1 MKVVYNWLKEFVDV
15 TASPAELRARLSLAG
30 LAVDSIEE
38 TAAGPVLDAEV
49 TANRPD
55 WLGHLGIAREVAA
68 IYRLPLKPL
77 HPKLKESAAKAADA
91 TRVEIAA
98 PDLCGRFTARVLRGV
113 KVQPSPDWLRQGL
126 EAIGEKSINNVV
138 DVSNYVMFELGHP
151 LHAFDLDQ
159 LQEQRIVV
167 RRAKP
172 GEKIRTLDGAER
184 TLTKDMS
191 VVADA
196 ARAVGIG
203 GVMGGAETE
212 ISFSTRNVLIE
223 CAWFDPVSVRRAA
236 KALGLRTE
244 ASYRFERGADPE
256 MAELASRRA
265 AELIQ
270 QVGGGELL
278 AGVVDVYPQRT
289 SEKKIELSRE
299 ELLRVMGADVPD
311 RDVEAIL
318 GALGFHPVRVDVNR
332 GSDGS
337 IAAVWECR
345 QVSWRQDV
353 TRGIDL
359 IEEVARHYGYDKF
372 PPRLP
377 PAKLPA
383 HRLPHAEAQD
393 RLRERLVALG
403 YQEIVEIPI
412 VDTQRNE
419 LFRPENL
426 APAVIGN
433 PLAEDA
439 SVMRSTGTVS
449 MLRAIEWNL
458 NHGQRDL
465 RLFEIGKTYELRD
478 GEPVE
483 TQVLTLGATGMAQE
497 KTIHEAAR
505 EFSFADLKGDL
516 DRIGE
521 LAGGFTWQLG
531 GPQWLTA
538 SRAARL
544 SLSTQGGSWS
554 VTVGANS
561 GPSADVDTRST
572 TLPGPYFAV
581 AGQLARRIAELY
593 KFRQDVFVAELK
605 LESLVTS
612 VETAAAARR
621 FKPLPRFPA
630 VERDFSLVLSDGVT
644 FTNVAETI
652 RSLQIAELE
661 SIEAADRLTYAEMKE
676 LIGKDLEP
684 ELAKVFKPGTYTLMI
699 RVKFQSAQAT
709 FTDAQLN
716 DLSARIVAAL
726 QANLGATLRAN

>member
-1 MKVVYNWLKEFVDV
+1 MKVVYNWLKEFADV
-15 TASPAELRARLSLAG
+15 TASPADLRARLSLAG
-30 LAVDSIEE
+30 VAVDSIEE

-55 WLGHLGIAREVAA
+55 CLGHLGIAREVAA

-77 HPKLKESAAKAADA
+77 HPKLKESPEKTADA
-91 TRVEIAA
+91 TRVEIQV

-113 KVQPSPDWLRQGL
+113 NVQPSPDWLRQGL

-138 DVSNYVMFELGHP
+138 DVTNYVMFELGHP
-151 LHAFDLDQ
+151 LHAFDFDK
-159 LQEQRIVV
+159 LQEHRIVV

-184 TLTKDMS
+184 TLTKDMC

-196 ARAVGIG
+196 GRAVGIG

-223 CAWFDPVSVRRAA
+223 CAWFDPISIRRTS
-236 KALGLRTE
+236 KALGLRSE
-244 ASYRFERGADPE
+244 ASYRFERGADPA

-270 QVGGGELL
+270 QVAGGELL
-278 AGVVDVYPQRT
+278 AGVVDVYPHRAPEQ
-289 SEKKIELSRE
+289 KIELSRQ

-311 RDVEAIL
+311 RDIEAIL
-318 GALGFHPVRVDVNR
+318 SALGFHPVRVDVNR

-353 TRGIDL
+353 TRSIDL

-383 HRLPHAEAQD
+383 HRLPHAGVQD
-393 RLRERLVALG
+393 RLRERIVALG

-419 LFRPENL
+419 LFRPEDL

-439 SVMRSTGTVS
+439 AVMRSTGTVS

-458 NHGQRDL
+458 NHGQRNL
-465 RLFEIGKTYELRD
+465 RLFEIGKTYELRN

-483 TQVLTLGATGMAQE
+483 TQVLTLGATGLAQE
-497 KTIHEAAR
+497 KTIYEAAR
-505 EFSFADLKGDL
+505 EFGFADLKGDL

-521 LAGGFTWQLG
+521 LAGGFSWQSG
-531 GPQWLTA
+531 GPLWLTG
-538 SRAARL
+538 SRAAQL
-544 SLSTQGGSWS
+544 SLAGKSAAP
-554 VTVGANS
+554 ANS
-561 GPSADVDTRST
+561 GV
-572 TLPGPYFAV
+572 V
-581 AGQLARRIAELY
+581 GQLAKRIADIY

-605 LESLVTS
+605 LEPLVTG
-612 VETAAAARR
+612 VEAANAARR

-630 VERDFSLVLSDGVT
+630 VERDFSLVLADGVT
-644 FTNVAETI
+644 FAQVVATI

-661 SIEAADRLTYAEMKE
+661 SIEAADLFRGGQVPA
-676 LIGKDLEP
+676 GK
-684 ELAKVFKPGTYTLMI
+684 FSLMI
-699 RVKFQSAQAT
+699 RVKFQSADAT
-709 FTDAQLN
+709 FTDAQLS
-716 DLSARIVAAL
+716 DFSARIVAAL
-726 QANLGATLRAN
+726 QQKLGAALRAI

>member
-15 TASPAELRARLSLAG
+15 TASPADLRARLSLAG
-30 LAVDSIEE
+30 VAVDSIEE
-38 TAAGPVLDAEV
+38 TAVGPVLDAEV

-55 WLGHLGIAREVAA
+55 CLGHLGIAREVAA

-77 HPKLKESAAKAADA
+77 HPKLKESAEKAADV
-91 TRVEIAA
+91 TRVEIQA

-113 KVQPSPDWLRQGL
+113 KVQPSPDWLRQAL

-138 DVSNYVMFELGHP
+138 DVTNYVMFELGHP
-151 LHAFDLDQ
+151 LHAFDFDK
-159 LQEQRIVV
+159 LQEHRIVV

-184 TLTKDMS
+184 TLTKDMC

-196 ARAVGIG
+196 GRAVGIG

-223 CAWFDPVSVRRAA
+223 CAWFDPVSIRRTS
-236 KALGLRTE
+236 KALGLRSE

-270 QVGGGELL
+270 KVAGGELL
-278 AGVVDVYPQRT
+278 AGVVDVYPHRAP
-289 SEKKIELSRE
+289 EKQIELSGK

-318 GALGFHPVRVDVNR
+318 SALGFHPVRVDVNR

-393 RLRERLVALG
+393 RLRERIVALG

-426 APAVIGN
+426 AAAVIGN

-458 NHGQRDL
+458 NHGQRNL

-478 GEPVE
+478 GEPLE
-483 TQVLTLGATGMAQE
+483 TQVLTLGSTGIAQE
-497 KTIHEAAR
+497 KTIYQAAR

-521 LAGGFTWQLG
+521 LAGEFVWQPGGVTWLA
-531 GPQWLTA
+531 A
-538 SRAARL
+538 SRCGQLALNREGAKAGL
-544 SLSTQGGSWS
+544 LFKSAGAKGSIIIDLQGG
-554 VTVGANS
+554 
-561 GPSADVDTRST
+561 DVF
-572 TLPGPYFAV
+572 GI
-581 AGQLARRIAELY
+581 AGQLAKRIADIY

-605 LESLVTS
+605 LEPLVKGA
-612 VETAAAARR
+612 EGANAARR
-621 FKPLPRFPA
+621 FNPLPRFPA
-630 VERDFSLVLSDGVT
+630 VERDFSLVLADGVA
-644 FTNVAETI
+644 FAQVVETI
-652 RSLQIAELE
+652 RSLQIAEVE
-661 SIEAADRLTYAEMKE
+661 SIEAADLFRGGQVPT
-676 LIGKDLEP
+676 GK
-684 ELAKVFKPGTYTLMI
+684 FSLMI
-699 RVKFQSAQAT
+699 RVKFQSAEAT

-716 DLSARIVAAL
+716 DFSARIVAAL
-726 QANLGATLRAN
+726 QQKLGATLRAI

>member
-1 MKVVYNWLKEFVDV
+1 MKVVLNWLKQFVDV
-15 TASPAELRARLSLAG
+15 TASPADLRARLSLAG
-30 LAVDSIEE
+30 IAVDSIEE

-55 WLGHLGIAREVAA
+55 CLGHLGIAREVAA

-77 HPKLKESAAKAADA
+77 HPKLKESAEKAADA
-91 TRVEIAA
+91 ARVEIAV
-98 PDLCGRFTARVLRGV
+98 PELCGRFTARVLRGV

-138 DVSNYVMFELGHP
+138 DVTNYVMFELGHP
-151 LHAFDLDQ
+151 LHAYDFDTFAEKQ
-159 LQEQRIVV
+159 IVV

-184 TLTKDMS
+184 TLTKDMCAI
-191 VVADA
+191 ADA
-196 ARAVGIG
+196 ARAIGIG
-203 GVMGGAETE
+203 GVMGGADTE
-212 ISFSTRNVLIE
+212 ISFSTRNILLE
-223 CAWFDPVSVRRAA
+223 CAWFDPVTVRRTS
-236 KALGLRTE
+236 KLLGLRSE

-270 QVGGGELL
+270 QLGGGEVL
-278 AGVVDVYPQRT
+278 AGVVDIYPRREP
-289 SEKKIELSRE
+289 EKKIELSRK

-318 GALGFHPVRVDVNR
+318 SALGFHPVRVDVNR

-337 IAAVWECR
+337 LAAIWECR

-377 PAKLPA
+377 PAKQPA

-393 RLRERLVALG
+393 RLRERVVALG

-439 SVMRSTGTVS
+439 SVMRSTGIVS
-449 MLRAIEWNL
+449 MVRAIEWNL
-458 NHGQRDL
+458 NHGQRNL

-478 GEPVE
+478 GQPVE
-483 TQVLTLGATGMAQE
+483 TPVLTIGATGLARE
-497 KTIHEAAR
+497 KTIYEPAR
-505 EFSFADLKGDL
+505 DYSFADLKGDL
-516 DRIGE
+516 HGIGE
-521 LAGGFTWQLG
+521 LAGGFAWLTG
-531 GPQWLTA
+531 GPQWLMA
-538 SRAARL
+538 ARAAEIHL
-544 SLSTQGGSWS
+544 SRGN
-554 VTVGANS
+554 GA
-561 GPSADVDTRST
+561 GAR
-572 TLPGPYFAV
+572 GQFGM
-581 AGQLARRIAELY
+581 AGQLARRVADQL
-593 KFRQDVFVAELK
+593 KLRQDVFVAELW
-605 LESLVTS
+605 LESLL
-612 VETAAAARR
+612 EGIEAADAARR

-630 VERDFSLVLSDGVT
+630 VERDFSLVLPDGVA
-644 FTNVAETI
+644 FAQVEQTI
-652 RSLQIAELE
+652 RSLNIPELE
-661 SIEAADRLTYAEMKE
+661 SIEAADLFRGGQIPA
-676 LIGKDLEP
+676 GK
-684 ELAKVFKPGTYTLMI
+684 FSLMI
-699 RVKFQSAQAT
+699 RVKFQSAEAT

-716 DLSARIVAAL
+716 ELSARIVSAL
-726 QANLGATLRAN
+726 QEKLGATLRAS

>member
-1 MKVVYNWLKEFVDV
+1 MKVVYNWLKEFVDA
-15 TASPAELRARLSLAG
+15 TASPADLRARLSLAG
-30 LAVDSIEE
+30 VAVDSIEE
-38 TAAGPVLDAEV
+38 TSAGPVLDAEV

-55 WLGHLGIAREVAA
+55 CLGHLGIAREVAA

-77 HPKLKESAAKAADA
+77 HPKLKESAEKVADA

-138 DVSNYVMFELGHP
+138 DVTNYVMFELGHP
-151 LHAFDLDQ
+151 LHAFDFDK
-159 LQEQRIVV
+159 LQEHRIVV

-184 TLTKDMS
+184 TLTKDVC

-196 ARAVGIG
+196 GRAVGIG

-223 CAWFDPVSVRRAA
+223 CAWFDPISVRRAS
-236 KALGLRTE
+236 KALGLRSE

-270 QVGGGELL
+270 QVAGGELL
-278 AGVVDVYPQRT
+278 AGVVDVYPHRAPD
-289 SEKKIELSRE
+289 KKIELSRK

-311 RDVEAIL
+311 RDIEAIL
-318 GALGFHPVRVDVNR
+318 SALGFHPVRVDVNR

-345 QVSWRQDV
+345 QASWRQDV

-393 RLRERLVALG
+393 RLRERIVALG

-426 APAVIGN
+426 TPAVIGN

-449 MLRAIEWNL
+449 MLRAMEWNL
-458 NHGQRDL
+458 NHGQRNL
-465 RLFEIGKTYELRD
+465 RLFEIGKTYQLRD

-483 TQVLTLGATGMAQE
+483 AQVLTLGATGLAQE
-497 KTIHEAAR
+497 KTIYEPAR
-505 EFSFADLKGDL
+505 EFGFADLKGDL

-521 LAGGFTWQLG
+521 LAGGFRWQSG
-531 GPQWLTA
+531 GPPWLTS
-538 SRAARL
+538 SRAARI
-544 SLSTQGGSWS
+544 SLPSKSS
-554 VTVGANS
+554 A
-561 GPSADVDTRST
+561 SADI
-572 TLPGPYFAV
+572 GV
-581 AGQLARRIAELY
+581 AGQLARRIAEGY

-605 LESLVTS
+605 LEPLVTG
-612 VETAAAARR
+612 VEAANAARR
-621 FKPLPRFPA
+621 FKALPRFPA
-630 VERDFSLVLSDGVT
+630 VARDFSLVLADGVI
-644 FTNVAETI
+644 FAQVVETI
-652 RSLQIAELE
+652 RSLPIAELE
-661 SIEAADRLTYAEMKE
+661 SIEAADLFRGGQVPP
-676 LIGKDLEP
+676 GK
-684 ELAKVFKPGTYTLMI
+684 FSLMI
-699 RVKFQSAQAT
+699 RVKFQSAEAT

-716 DLSARIVAAL
+716 DFSARIVAAL
-726 QANLGATLRAN
+726 QEKLGATLRAI

>member
-15 TASPAELRARLSLAG
+15 TASPADLRARLSLAG
-30 LAVDSIEE
+30 VAVDSIEE

-55 WLGHLGIAREVAA
+55 CLGHLGIAREVAA

-77 HPKLKESAAKAADA
+77 HPKLKESAEKVADA

-138 DVSNYVMFELGHP
+138 DVTNYVMFELGHP
-151 LHAFDLDQ
+151 LHAFDFDK
-159 LQEQRIVV
+159 LQEHRIVV

-184 TLTKDMS
+184 TLTIDMC

-196 ARAVGIG
+196 GRAVGIG

-223 CAWFDPVSVRRAA
+223 CAWFDPISVRRAS
-236 KALGLRTE
+236 KALGLRSE
-244 ASYRFERGADPE
+244 ASYRFERGVDPE

-265 AELIQ
+265 AELMQ
-270 QVGGGELL
+270 QVAGGELL
-278 AGVVDVYPQRT
+278 AGVVDVYPHRPPD
-289 SEKKIELSRE
+289 EKIELSRK
-299 ELLRVMGADVPD
+299 ELLRVMGADLPD
-311 RDVEAIL
+311 RDIEAIL
-318 GALGFHPVRVDVNR
+318 SALGFHPVRVDVNR

-345 QVSWRQDV
+345 QASWRQDV

-393 RLRERLVALG
+393 RLRERIVALG

-426 APAVIGN
+426 TPAVIGN

-449 MLRAIEWNL
+449 MLRAMEWNL
-458 NHGQRDL
+458 NHGQRNL
-465 RLFEIGKTYELRD
+465 RLFEIGKTYQLRD

-483 TQVLTLGATGMAQE
+483 AQVLTLGATGLAQE
-497 KTIHEAAR
+497 KTICEPAR
-505 EFSFADLKGDL
+505 EFGFADLKGDL

-521 LAGGFTWQLG
+521 LAGGFRWQSG
-531 GPQWLTA
+531 GPPWLTS
-538 SRAARL
+538 SRAARI
-544 SLSTQGGSWS
+544 SLPSKSS
-554 VTVGANS
+554 A
-561 GPSADVDTRST
+561 SADI
-572 TLPGPYFAV
+572 GV
-581 AGQLARRIAELY
+581 AGQLARRIAEGY

-605 LESLVTS
+605 LEPLVTG
-612 VETAAAARR
+612 VEAANAARR
-621 FKPLPRFPA
+621 FKALPRFPA
-630 VERDFSLVLSDGVT
+630 VARDFSLVLADGVT
-644 FTNVAETI
+644 FAQVVETI
-652 RSLQIAELE
+652 RSLPIAELE
-661 SIEAADRLTYAEMKE
+661 SIEAADLFRGGQVPP
-676 LIGKDLEP
+676 GK
-684 ELAKVFKPGTYTLMI
+684 FSLMI
-699 RVKFQSAQAT
+699 RVKFQSAEAT

-716 DLSARIVAAL
+716 DFSARIVAAL
-726 QANLGATLRAN
+726 QEKLGATLRAI